1 MLCHSSSGGF
11 HLNSGSPLSRNFS
24 YSMAP
29 LAKACLRALGW
40 QFSSPMTIK
49 IGGLKLLPFSDQI
62 FKDSSAKEKNS

>member
-11 HLNSGSPLSRNFS
+11 HAYSGSPLSRNFS

-29 LAKACLRALGW
+29 LSKASLSALGS

-49 IGGLKLLPFSDQI
+49 IGGLKLLLFSDKI
-62 FKDSSAKEKNS
+62 FKASSAKEKNS